1 MFCLLW
7 IFGEDFKAGKVTG
20 KHSGKKGV
28 FKWHLPQPV
37 KVESEANLD
46 GMRKEIHFGDE
57 VQGYFLPCTS
67 WKTLLF
73 LVDFLESVYFARGEV
88 VRWSDDVDYSK
99 GGNRPAIGHR
109 MRNIGISS
117 HDHLPAPDQPAEF
130 LRLQV

>member
-46 GMRKEIHFGDE
+46 GMRKEIHLGDE
-57 VQGYFLPCTS
+57 VQGYFLPCTY
-67 WKTLLF
+67 WETLLF
-73 LVDFLESVYFARGEV
+73 LVDLSEAVYFARGEV
-88 VRWSDDVDYSK
+88 VRWSDDVDTRKVVIVSLWGTECDFLAY
-99 GGNRPAIGHR
+99 PAQTTCQHQTR
-109 MRNIGISS
+109 QRN
-117 HDHLPAPDQPAEF
+117 F
-130 LRLQV
+130 